1 MHIYIRM
8 KIYNLSGGATK
19 IGGLFA
25 KSERIIKEYGYKPD
39 IISGV
44 SSGALLALP
53 IALGKWDELKQLVL
67 NVRLKDIF
75 DNPPVSKKGKITLRG
90 LWRLI
95 IGKPSLGTQNSLRAT
110 LSKIITES
118 DFDKYINGHYPKV
131 FIGVTNFNSGKFE
144 MVSIYDATYEQYL
157 DYAIASASIP
167 FAVEGVEIGGE
178 VYFDG
183 GVLHHT
189 CATELIRRFK
199 SKITHSIT
207 VFSRPRNLD
216 TSYELF
222 DQIDVTQVL
231 KQYEFLVTNY
241 TSVNDQITEKDLCAQ
256 YHIKNIQVFCPAVMK
271 SLYDV
276 DPARLKELYERSYKN
291 EERMYYREFL

>member
-1 MHIYIRM
+1 M

-25 KSERIIKEYGYKPD
+25 KSERIIKEFGYKPD
-39 IISGV
+39 LISGV

-53 IALGKWDELKQLVL
+53 IAMGKWDELKALVSNITL
-67 NVRLKDIF
+67 EDIF
-75 DNPPVSKKGKITLRG
+75 DISPVSKKGKVTLKG
-90 LWRLI
+90 LWRLLM
-95 IGKPSLGTQNSLRAT
+95 GKPSLGTQNNLRKT
-110 LSKIITES
+110 LSKIITEK

-131 FIGVTNFNSGKFE
+131 FIGVTNFNSGRFE
-144 MVSIYDATYEQYL
+144 LISVFDSTYEQYL
-157 DYAIASASIP
+157 DYTIASASIP

-189 CATELIRRFK
+189 CTTELIRRFK
-199 SKITHSIT
+199 NKITHCIT
-207 VFSRPRNLD
+207 IFSRPRNMDL
-216 TSYELF
+216 SYELF

-231 KQYEFLVTNY
+231 KQYEYMATAF
-241 TSVNDQITEKDLCAQ
+241 TSVNDQQVEKELCTQ
-256 YHIKNIQVFCPAVMK
+256 YKIKNIQVFCPNVLK

-276 DPARLKELYERSYKN
+276 DPIRLKELYERSYKT
-291 EERMYYREFL
+291 EEKRYYIEFL